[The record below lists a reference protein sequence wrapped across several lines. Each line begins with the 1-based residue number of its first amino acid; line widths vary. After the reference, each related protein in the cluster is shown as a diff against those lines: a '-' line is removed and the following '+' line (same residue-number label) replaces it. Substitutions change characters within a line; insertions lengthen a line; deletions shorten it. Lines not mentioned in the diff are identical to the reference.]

1 MPRASSKE
9 PCDIRLHAPGDR
21 LGGMKRGAMSW
32 KPERDIEIVAG
43 TPPGGGLDRSDASV
57 YPTDMSRVPP
67 HAEITPQRPD
77 WLAALPKDKEM
88 SREERLERLA
98 HHELR
103 HDTIGNLNAGY
114 AGFQLRRRVKK
125 TRCLLWETNF
135 PCLCTNFPAEVSEN
149 PCSDA

>member
-21 LGGMKRGAMSW
+21 SLGQGAGRHEARAMSW

-57 YPTDMSRVPP
+57 YPTDISRVPP

-77 WLAALPKDKEM
+77 WLAGQVGFELAYVISRKSLFEM
-88 SREERLERLA
+88 SRGFP
-98 HHELR
+98 
-103 HDTIGNLNAGY
+103 TIQRNLSTRDFSRAS
-114 AGFQLRRRVKK
+114 RRQ
-125 TRCLLWETNF
+125 
-135 PCLCTNFPAEVSEN
+135 
-149 PCSDA
+149 CSSQRRGGLHVTACGVRG